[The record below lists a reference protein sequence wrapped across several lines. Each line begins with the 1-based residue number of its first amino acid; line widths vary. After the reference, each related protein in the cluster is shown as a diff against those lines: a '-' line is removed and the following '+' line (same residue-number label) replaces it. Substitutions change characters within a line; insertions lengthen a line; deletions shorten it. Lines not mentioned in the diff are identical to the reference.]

1 MQRKVEKHIRKNF
14 LGTVFIEKTVSRFR
28 RQVSLK
34 KIFEIQI
41 CLSVCLFGSRPVCLS
56 TCLRPCLSVCFFVF
70 LCHSGLVPLC
80 ISASLSLNIFL
91 PLWFVYFV
99 DLFFFLW
106 FFHPCLFPSFSMLFM
121 VLVLFLQTVSASL
134 LTLRCFFNFFNQIF
148 GLLLFHVLLFS
159 VVCCFYIDTVTM
171 EVSRHHPSNHAPHRV
186 WSNRSRSL
194 KKLQTSFSK
203 AAYSTLKWKKK
214 KIWDPHPRWCC
225 ANCFLLSLLHP
236 FVPDA
241 PFLYPLETSENSKL
255 FWCSQGVEKGWMG
268 TNGLRNCKYVLQA
281 WGDEMII
288 NPF

>member
-1 MQRKVEKHIRKNF
+1 MKFRY
-14 LGTVFIEKTVSRFR
+14 VF
-28 RQVSLK
+28 
-34 KIFEIQI
+34 
-41 CLSVCLFGSRPVCLS
+41 LSVCLAVGLSVCLPAS
-56 TCLRPCLSVCFFVF
+56 VPVCLSVCFFVF

-91 PLWFVYFV
+91 PLWFVYFL

-106 FFHPCLFPSFSMLFM
+106 FFHPCLFPSFSMLFR

-171 EVSRHHPSNHAPHRV
+171 EVSRHHPSNHTPHRV

-214 KIWDPHPRWCC
+214 KRFETLILVDVVLIVSYCLYFTHSFPV
-225 ANCFLLSLLHP
+225 HP
-236 FVPDA
+236 FYTPWKHQKTV
-241 PFLYPLETSENSKL
+241 S
-255 FWCSQGVEKGWMG
+255 CSNVFRG
-268 TNGLRNCKYVLQA
+268 
-281 WGDEMII
+281 
-288 NPF
+288 